1 MKMNS
6 EFLNK
11 VHAEALVPDP
21 DRGLFDFISN
31 FEQRFIKSRY
41 FNICKNWTLIHFLLM
56 HCS

>member
-1 MKMNS
+1 MNS

-41 FNICKNWTLIHFLLM
+41 FNICKN
-56 HCS
+56 